1 MTDEQLH
8 VRMINK
14 RMIIVAFL
22 LLMISAGLGYYYYST
37 GSDVVNYAAQKSKE
51 AGLQSRVEA
60 LESANAQLRAT
71 IDQTGR
77 QLVSFSEDKIRYINL
92 ASEMATE
99 HSVEI
104 DKLTVSDVWDEG
116 SMAGMTT
123 TIEVEGTLSA
133 IKEFINGYCGLN
145 NTNRINVMSCRP
157 VGRFPWLSRTIDNEL
172 VLDWMD
178 LTYEQSLYVDLL
190 RSERREMT
198 EAATEAGIPVADLE
212 LDGAQPEIPITLDQM
227 FGDQDFKIYL
237 VVDFLGRQ

>member
-8 VRMINK
+8 VRMVNK
-14 RMIIVAFL
+14 RMIIIAFL
-22 LLMISAGLGYYYYST
+22 LLLISGLLGYYYYST
-37 GSDVVNYAAQKSKE
+37 SSDVANYATQKSKE
-51 AGLQSRVEA
+51 SSLKQQVDSLEA
-60 LESANAQLRAT
+60 ANATLRAT

-92 ASEMATE
+92 ASEMATA

-145 NTNRINVMSCRP
+145 NTNRINVVSCRP
-157 VGRFPWLSRTIDNEL
+157 IGRFPWLSRTIDDQL
-172 VLDWMD
+172 VLEWMD
-178 LTYEQSLYVDLL
+178 LSHEEALYTDLL

-198 EAATEAGIPVADLE
+198 EAATEAGIPIADLA
-212 LDGAQPEIPITLDQM
+212 LDGSQPEIPITLDQM

-237 VVDFLGRQ
+237 VIDFLGRQ